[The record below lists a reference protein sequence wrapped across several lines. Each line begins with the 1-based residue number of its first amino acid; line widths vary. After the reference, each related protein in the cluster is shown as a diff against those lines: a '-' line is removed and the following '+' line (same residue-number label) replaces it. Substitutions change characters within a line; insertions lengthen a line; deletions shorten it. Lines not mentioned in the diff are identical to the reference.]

1 MNKYLSI
8 VFVLLFVACG
18 DENPVN
24 KPVDVIALSSDLEQS
39 SSSENVQSSSAK
51 KGVSSSSKELS
62 KSSSSVRSSSSA
74 KVSSSSSSVLP
85 SSSSSASLSSSVE
98 FFESSSSVQSSS
110 SVVLESSSS
119 EVFSSSSVTISSSS
133 EVSSSSVYVKVC
145 GPEPSTVSLEEVF
158 ENQGKAAYPDTS
170 EYQVKIYINSPGVLE
185 MNFGMAILTAGPDK
199 SITTVKNSLVQ
210 TETVRNNGRIK
221 VTDLKTGKVLPS
233 SDAETN
239 LMDFRQFVG
248 TPEDY
253 SGATF
258 EDGLWKLSPKDDAG
272 KILYYSACEER
283 IMKIFYVSG
292 DTVTTM
298 NYSYFDE
305 FADFPGTVKSMN
317 LERSVYLRDA
327 TMRDYIKSDSM
338 KVFMDWS
345 LYRIKQRHLLPGKLF
360 DI

>member
-8 VFVLLFVACG
+8 VFVLLFVACS
-18 DENPVN
+18 DENSINNPI
-24 KPVDVIALSSDLEQS
+24 DVIAMSSDLEQS
-39 SSSENVQSSSAK
+39 SSSENIQSSSAK
-51 KGVSSSSKELS
+51 MVESSSSKELS
-62 KSSSSVRSSSSA
+62 KSSSST
-74 KVSSSSSSVLP
+74 
-85 SSSSSASLSSSVE
+85 SLSSSAE
-98 FFESSSSVQSSS
+98 IPESSSSVQSSS

-119 EVFSSSSVTISSSS
+119 A
-133 EVSSSSVYVKVC
+133 YVKIC
-145 GPEPSTVSLEEVF
+145 GPEPSSLNLEDVF

-170 EYQVKIYINSPGVLE
+170 EYQIKIYINSPGVLE

-199 SITTVKNSLVQ
+199 SITTVKNNLVQ

-221 VTDLKTGKVLPS
+221 VTDLKTGKVLPL

-248 TPEDY
+248 TLEDY
-253 SGATF
+253 SGASF

-305 FADFPGTVKSMN
+305 LADFPGTVKSMN

-327 TMRDYIKSDSM
+327 AMRDYIKSDSM
-338 KVFMDWS
+338 KVFMEWS
-345 LYRIKQRHLLPGKLF
+345 LYKIKQRHLLPGKLF

>member
-8 VFVLLFVACG
+8 VFVLLFVACS

-74 KVSSSSSSVLP
+74 KVSSSSSVLP

-98 FFESSSSVQSSS
+98 ILESSSSVQSSS
-110 SVVLESSSS
+110 SAVLGSSSS
-119 EVFSSSSVTISSSS
+119 EVLSSSSVTISSSS

-145 GPEPSTVSLEEVF
+145 GPEPSSLDLEEVF
-158 ENQGKAAYPDTS
+158 ENQSKAVYPDTS

-338 KVFMDWS
+338 KVFMEWS
-345 LYRIKQRHLLPGKLF
+345 LYKIKQRHLLPGKLF

>member
-1 MNKYLSI
+1 
-8 VFVLLFVACG
+8 
-18 DENPVN
+18 
-24 KPVDVIALSSDLEQS
+24 
-39 SSSENVQSSSAK
+39 
-51 KGVSSSSKELS
+51 
-62 KSSSSVRSSSSA
+62 
-74 KVSSSSSSVLP
+74 
-85 SSSSSASLSSSVE
+85 
-98 FFESSSSVQSSS
+98 
-110 SVVLESSSS
+110 
-119 EVFSSSSVTISSSS
+119 
-133 EVSSSSVYVKVC
+133 
-145 GPEPSTVSLEEVF
+145 
-158 ENQGKAAYPDTS
+158 
-170 EYQVKIYINSPGVLE
+170 

-239 LMDFRQFVG
+239 LMDFRQFIG

>member
-1 MNKYLSI
+1 
-8 VFVLLFVACG
+8 
-18 DENPVN
+18 
-24 KPVDVIALSSDLEQS
+24 
-39 SSSENVQSSSAK
+39 
-51 KGVSSSSKELS
+51 
-62 KSSSSVRSSSSA
+62 
-74 KVSSSSSSVLP
+74 
-85 SSSSSASLSSSVE
+85 
-98 FFESSSSVQSSS
+98 
-110 SVVLESSSS
+110 
-119 EVFSSSSVTISSSS
+119 
-133 EVSSSSVYVKVC
+133 VKVC
-145 GPEPSTVSLEEVF
+145 GPEPSSLDLEEVF
-158 ENQGKAAYPDTS
+158 ENQSKAVYPDTS
-170 EYQVKIYINSPGVLE
+170 EYQIKIYINSPGVLE

-199 SITTVKNSLVQ
+199 SITTVKNNLVQ

-221 VTDLKTGKVLPS
+221 VTDLKTGKVLPL

-253 SGATF
+253 SGASF

-305 FADFPGTVKSMN
+305 LADFPGTVKSMN

-327 TMRDYIKSDSM
+327 AMRDYIKSDSM
-338 KVFMDWS
+338 KVFMEWS
-345 LYRIKQRHLLPGKLF
+345 LYKIKQRHLLPEKLF
-360 DI
+360 DIN

>member
-18 DENPVN
+18 DENPTN
-24 KPVDVIALSSDLEQS
+24 NPIDEIALSSDLEQS
-39 SSSENVQSSSAK
+39 SSSENIQSSSAK

-74 KVSSSSSSVLP
+74 KVLSSSSVLP
-85 SSSSSASLSSSVE
+85 SSSSSASLSSSAE
-98 FFESSSSVQSSS
+98 IFESSSSVQSSS

-145 GPEPSTVSLEEVF
+145 GPEPSSLDLEEVF

-170 EYQVKIYINSPGVLE
+170 EYQIKIYINSPGVLE

>member
-8 VFVLLFVACG
+8 VFVLLFVACS

-24 KPVDVIALSSDLEQS
+24 KPVDVIAMSSDLEQS

-74 KVSSSSSSVLP
+74 KVSSSSSVLP

-98 FFESSSSVQSSS
+98 ILESSSSVQSSS

-145 GPEPSTVSLEEVF
+145 GPEPSSLDLEEVF
-158 ENQGKAAYPDTS
+158 ENQSKAVYPDTS

-338 KVFMDWS
+338 KVFMEWS
-345 LYRIKQRHLLPGKLF
+345 LYKIKQRHLLPGKLF

>member
-8 VFVLLFVACG
+8 VFVLLFVACS
-18 DENPVN
+18 DENPIN
-24 KPVDVIALSSDLEQS
+24 NPIDEIAMSSDLEQS
-39 SSSENVQSSSAK
+39 SSSENIQSSSAK
-51 KGVSSSSKELS
+51 MVESSSSKELS
-62 KSSSSVRSSSSA
+62 KSSSST
-74 KVSSSSSSVLP
+74 
-85 SSSSSASLSSSVE
+85 SL
-98 FFESSSSVQSSS
+98 SS

-119 EVFSSSSVTISSSS
+119 EVLSSSSVTISSSS
-133 EVSSSSVYVKVC
+133 EVSSSSAYVKIC
-145 GPEPSTVSLEEVF
+145 GPEPSSLNLEDVF

-170 EYQVKIYINSPGVLE
+170 EYQIKIYINSPGVLE

-199 SITTVKNSLVQ
+199 SITTVKNNLVQ

-221 VTDLKTGKVLPS
+221 VTDLKTGKVLPL

-253 SGATF
+253 SGVSF

-305 FADFPGTVKSMN
+305 LADFPGTVKSMN

-327 TMRDYIKSDSM
+327 AMRDYIKSDSM
-338 KVFMDWS
+338 KVFMEWS
-345 LYRIKQRHLLPGKLF
+345 LYKIKQRHLLPGKLF

>member
-8 VFVLLFVACG
+8 VFVLLFVACS
-18 DENPVN
+18 DENPIN
-24 KPVDVIALSSDLEQS
+24 NPIDVIALSSDLEQS

-51 KGVSSSSKELS
+51 MVESSSCKELS
-62 KSSSSVRSSSSA
+62 KSSSST
-74 KVSSSSSSVLP
+74 
-85 SSSSSASLSSSVE
+85 SLSSGAE
-98 FFESSSSVQSSS
+98 IPESSSSVQSSS

-119 EVFSSSSVTISSSS
+119 A
-133 EVSSSSVYVKVC
+133 YVKIC
-145 GPEPSTVSLEEVF
+145 GPEPSSLNLEDVF

-170 EYQVKIYINSPGVLE
+170 EYQIKIYINSPGVLE

-199 SITTVKNSLVQ
+199 SITTVKNNLVQ

-221 VTDLKTGKVLPS
+221 VTDLKTGKVLPL

-253 SGATF
+253 SGASF

-305 FADFPGTVKSMN
+305 LADFPGTVKSMN

-327 TMRDYIKSDSM
+327 AMRDYIKSDSM
-338 KVFMDWS
+338 KVFMEWS
-345 LYRIKQRHLLPGKLF
+345 LYKIKQRHLLPGKLF

>member
-8 VFVLLFVACG
+8 AFVLLFVACS
-18 DENPVN
+18 DENPIN
-24 KPVDVIALSSDLEQS
+24 NPIDVIAMSSDLEQS

-74 KVSSSSSSVLP
+74 KVLSSSSILS
-85 SSSSSASLSSSVE
+85 SSSSSASLSSSAE
-98 FFESSSSVQSSS
+98 IFESSSSVQSSS

-145 GPEPSTVSLEEVF
+145 GPEPSSLDLEEVF
-158 ENQGKAAYPDTS
+158 ENQSKAVYPDTS
-170 EYQVKIYINSPGVLE
+170 EYQIKIYINSPGVLE

-199 SITTVKNSLVQ
+199 SITTVKNNLVQ

-221 VTDLKTGKVLPS
+221 VTDLKTGKVLPL

-253 SGATF
+253 SGASF

-305 FADFPGTVKSMN
+305 LADFPGTVKSMN

-327 TMRDYIKSDSM
+327 AMRDYIKSDSM
-338 KVFMDWS
+338 KVFMEWS
-345 LYRIKQRHLLPGKLF
+345 LYKIKQRHLLPGKLF

>member
-8 VFVLLFVACG
+8 VFVLLFVACS
-18 DENPVN
+18 DENPIN
-24 KPVDVIALSSDLEQS
+24 NPIDVIAMSSDLEQS

-51 KGVSSSSKELS
+51 MVESSSSKELS
-62 KSSSSVRSSSSA
+62 KSSSS
-74 KVSSSSSSVLP
+74 
-85 SSSSSASLSSSVE
+85 ASLSSSAE
-98 FFESSSSVQSSS
+98 IPESSSSVQSSS

-119 EVFSSSSVTISSSS
+119 A
-133 EVSSSSVYVKVC
+133 YVKIC
-145 GPEPSTVSLEEVF
+145 GPEPSSLNLEDVF

-170 EYQVKIYINSPGVLE
+170 EYQIKIYINSPGVLE

-199 SITTVKNSLVQ
+199 SITTVKNNLVQ

-221 VTDLKTGKVLPS
+221 VTDLKTGKVLPL

-253 SGATF
+253 SGASF

-305 FADFPGTVKSMN
+305 LADFPGTVKSMN

-327 TMRDYIKSDSM
+327 AMRDYIKSDSM
-338 KVFMDWS
+338 KVFMEWS
-345 LYRIKQRHLLPGKLF
+345 LYKIKQRHLLPGKLF

>member
-51 KGVSSSSKELS
+51 KVVSSSSKELS

-98 FFESSSSVQSSS
+98 ILESSSSVQSSS

-133 EVSSSSVYVKVC
+133 EVSSSSVYEKVC

-199 SITTVKNSLVQ
+199 SITTVKNNLVQ

-221 VTDLKTGKVLPS
+221 VTDLKTGKVLPL

-248 TPEDY
+248 TLEDY
-253 SGATF
+253 SGASF

-305 FADFPGTVKSMN
+305 LADFPGTVKSMN

-327 TMRDYIKSDSM
+327 AMRDYIKSDSM
-338 KVFMDWS
+338 KVFMEWS
-345 LYRIKQRHLLPGKLF
+345 LYKIKQRHLLPGKLF